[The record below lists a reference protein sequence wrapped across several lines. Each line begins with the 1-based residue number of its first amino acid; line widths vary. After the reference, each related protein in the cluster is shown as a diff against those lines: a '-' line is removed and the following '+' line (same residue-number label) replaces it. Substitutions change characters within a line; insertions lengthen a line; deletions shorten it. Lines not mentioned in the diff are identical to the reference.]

1 MSTPSRPPP
10 TPRPGAARLVAVIGA
25 AGGLGASTLALAV
38 GRRLSAAGPPV
49 TVVDLDLTRGGLD
62 VTAGVEHLPGRRW
75 ASLAAVRGRV
85 PPELLLG
92 SLPVEDGCRVLSAGG
107 PGPGGVPVEAVGD
120 VLDSVLEAGDPV
132 VLDLPSTSPT
142 LSAVLHGGP
151 LVVVLVGL
159 RTRGLAD
166 ADALV
171 DRLLGVAEGASVPP
185 DLRFVTRGA
194 RPTAGVLDDVVAH
207 LGIAHLH
214 HLGDDPRVVRDAER
228 GLWPG
233 SSGDAVRGCAERV
246 VEVLLGGSRSLGR
259 AS

>member
-1 MSTPSRPPP
+1 MSTPVQPP
-10 TPRPGAARLVAVIGA
+10 TRPTGTRLVAVVGA

-38 GRRLSAAGPPV
+38 GRRLAAAGRPV
-49 TVVDLDLTRGGLD
+49 TVVDLDTTRGGLD

-75 ASLAAVRGRV
+75 ASLAAVRGRI
-85 PPELLLG
+85 PPDLLLG

-120 VLDSVLEAGDPV
+120 VLDSVLEAGGPV
-132 VLDLPSTSPT
+132 VLDLPSTSPA
-142 LSAVLHGGP
+142 LSAVLGRGP
-151 LVVVLVGL
+151 FVLVLTGL

-171 DRLLGVAEGASVPP
+171 DRLLDVAEGAPVPP
-185 DLRFVTRGA
+185 DLRLVTRGA
-194 RPTAGVLDDVVAH
+194 RPTAGILDDVVAH

-214 HLGDDPRVVRDAER
+214 HLADDPRVARDAER

-233 SSGDAVRGCAERV
+233 SSGDAVRACADRV
-246 VEVLLGGSRSLGR
+246 LEALSDGSRALGR

>member
-1 MSTPSRPPP
+1 MTTPSTTPP
-10 TPRPGAARLVAVIGA
+10 TPLVAVVGA

-38 GRRLSAAGPPV
+38 GRRLAACGPPV
-49 TVVDLDLTRGGLD
+49 TVVDLDTTRGGLD
-62 VTAGVEHLPGRRW
+62 VTAGIEHLPGRRW
-75 ASLAAVRGRV
+75 AALTAVRGRV

-92 SLPVEDGCRVLSAGG
+92 SLPAEDGCSVLSAGG
-107 PGPGGVPVEAVGD
+107 PGPGAVPVEALTD
-120 VLDSVLEAGDPV
+120 VLDSVLEAGVPV
-132 VLDLPSTSPT
+132 VADLPSSSP
-142 LSAVLHGGP
+142 VLPGVLARGP
-151 LVVVLVGL
+151 LVVVLSGV

-171 DRLLGVAEGASVPP
+171 DRLLDLSEGAPGSL
-185 DLRFVTRGA
+185 DLRLVTRGP

-214 HLGDDPRVVRDAER
+214 HLADDPRVVRDAER

-233 SSGDAVRGCAERV
+233 TSRDAVRGCADRV
-246 VEVLLGGSRSLGR
+246 VEVVLAGQQAIGR